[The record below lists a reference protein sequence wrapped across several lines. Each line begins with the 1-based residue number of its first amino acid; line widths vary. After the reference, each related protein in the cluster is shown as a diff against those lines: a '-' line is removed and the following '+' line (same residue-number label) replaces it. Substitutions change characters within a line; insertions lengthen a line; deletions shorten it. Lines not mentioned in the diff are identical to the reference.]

1 METVFTAHLA
11 LKFNDRW
18 SDATTA
24 DRRQFID
31 EVVSLFDDY
40 ASRVTFRGAYVTQA
54 FRADTDLFLW
64 MYARQPEDLQELQLA
79 LRRTPF
85 GRATTTP
92 WSFVGMSHSAEFNP
106 DHVPSFL
113 NGAPPRSYLC
123 FYPYIRT
130 AEWYLLSAE
139 ERAKMLKEHGDV
151 GREYP
156 GILTN
161 GVYNFGLGDFEW
173 LLSFETDDLTSI
185 VNVMRRM
192 RETQARRY
200 TKHEWP
206 FIVGRYHSLDQAL
219 LQYV

>member
-1 METVFTAHLA
+1 METVFTADLA
-11 LKFNDRW
+11 LKFNNRW
-18 SDATTA
+18 VEATATE
-24 DRRQFID
+24 RQQAAN
-31 EVVSLFDDY
+31 EVVELFNRFS
-40 ASRVTFRGAYVTQA
+40 SRVTLRGAYVTQA

-64 MYARQPEDLQELQLA
+64 MYARQPEDLQDLQLD
-79 LRRTPF
+79 LRRTQL
-85 GRATTTP
+85 GKATDTP

-113 NGAPPRSYLC
+113 RGIPPKSYLC

-130 AEWYLLSAE
+130 AEWYLLPPE
-139 ERAKMLKEHGDV
+139 ERSAMLKEHGDT

-161 GVYNFGLGDFEW
+161 GVYNFGLGDYEW

-206 FIVGRYHSLDQAL
+206 FIVGRYYAL
-219 LQYV
+219 EEALAKYV